1 VLVRDTYRGRDL
13 CRSAREAHRAGPADG
28 DTRVARVQ
36 RELEW
41 FGTRPFRADGG
52 AQPGEKWLERLP
64 NELPNE
70 FVVCGVGVRDTRD
83 ATD

>member
-1 VLVRDTYRGRDL
+1 VYRGRDL
-13 CRSAREAHRAGPADG
+13 RSRAREAHRAGPADG

-41 FGTRPFRADGG
+41 FATRTLRSDGG
-52 AQPGEKWLERLP
+52 AKVGD
-64 NELPNE
+64 ELPE
-70 FVVCGVGVRDTRD
+70 ALPEELPEELPKELIVCGVCVRDTRD

>member
-1 VLVRDTYRGRDL
+1 VLARDPHSGRDL
-13 CRSAREAHRAGPADG
+13 RRRAREAHRGGPADR

-41 FGTRPFRADGG
+41 FATRTLRADGG
-52 AQPGEKWLERLP
+52 AKVGEKVL
-64 NELPNE
+64 
-70 FVVCGVGVRDTRD
+70 VCGVCVRDTRD